1 VGAVG
6 TLLSLHHTL
15 IIAPLGDQ
23 STKKD
28 WG

>member
-28 WG
+28 